1 MRFVSAALLL
11 LLRLFL
17 PVAADAAD
25 AGLFLPSN
33 IDAGVFLF
41 AAAALA
47 APAAAEEG
55 GLFLLPA
62 KNCWGGAVDADR
74 PTSRMSSS
82 SSEDDMRSITG
93 GGGLLMIRLV

>member
-1 MRFVSAALLL
+1 M
-11 LLRLFL
+11 FL
-17 PVAADAAD
+17 PSTADD

-33 IDAGVFLF
+33 IDAGVFLP
-41 AAAALA
+41 AAAAPA
-47 APAAAEEG
+47 ALAAEEG